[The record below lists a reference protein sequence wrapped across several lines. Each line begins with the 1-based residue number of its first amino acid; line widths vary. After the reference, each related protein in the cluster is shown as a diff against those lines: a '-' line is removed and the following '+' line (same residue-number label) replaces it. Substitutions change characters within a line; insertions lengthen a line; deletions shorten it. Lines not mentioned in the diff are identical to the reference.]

1 MLNFLQ
7 TLLKTKFGV
16 TITVV
21 RWKNCCECGCCQWC
35 WLMWTACWDT
45 CLPPVHIH
53 KSTPKTSCITRTKRE
68 HFWAVGIG
76 TTAQSPPCLKFYV
89 IVVLLIERCVSL
101 SQSAMVVVTCTSHQ
115 LLSGFLP
122 FDQIW
127 IFWHDSSAAF
137 HVSLQKPV
145 MMPQTLQ
152 DVILQSGLILIYSPE
167 AILNTSSQASPP
179 YLARIKWNLI
189 CVDLPPAYCG
199 RIVSPFHSVCTREKK
214 ICQGKPVVEMEG
226 GAVMTIF

>member
-1 MLNFLQ
+1 MR
-7 TLLKTKFGV
+7 TLK
-16 TITVV
+16 
-21 RWKNCCECGCCQWC
+21 
-35 WLMWTACWDT
+35 D
-45 CLPPVHIH
+45 
-53 KSTPKTSCITRTKRE
+53 
-68 HFWAVGIG
+68 
-76 TTAQSPPCLKFYV
+76 
-89 IVVLLIERCVSL
+89 
-101 SQSAMVVVTCTSHQ
+101 
-115 LLSGFLP
+115 
-122 FDQIW
+122 
-127 IFWHDSSAAF
+127 
-137 HVSLQKPV
+137 QKPV